1 MAKWRKGL
9 IQLICSLLS
18 LLVFTIPSE
27 AANGPRGVADTP
39 NTTFTPQHN
48 TRLFSDLFVTYHK
61 EVTPRHDM
69 ATSVQVGLS
78 LVSFDFIDEANDLA
92 SVHGWLK
99 MAWTDE
105 RLKWDPSSYDNI
117 TVMRVNTDHIWIPDI
132 ELYNGVSVTK
142 LFDNK
147 ALLYSNG
154 YVYNLPSYRIEFKC
168 PMNLRY
174 FPYDEQRCSLKYGS
188 WAHDMSLINLTSM
201 NSAIDMED
209 LRPSADF
216 RVINNKAVLNLK
228 QYPCCPN
235 EIWSDITFSMS
246 LKRTS
251 SAYSAKLVL
260 PSVLTGFLILLT
272 FLLPPASHE
281 KITLCGITFL
291 ALLLLLVY
299 LQSIVPAS
307 GDTILGEYLAFALF
321 IDFFAMILAVVSYNL
336 HVRKSQPVTKM
347 LEGDDHDLN
356 IQMPAKPKRAWLR
369 YLDMAS
375 FVIFSIVF
383 IVGLA
388 IMLGRRPG

>member
-1 MAKWRKGL
+1 M
-9 IQLICSLLS
+9 Q
-18 LLVFTIPSE
+18 PSE
-27 AANGPRGVADTP
+27 LAGIEYPVRGSKWTGRCGRYTKFDFYATIQCP
-39 NTTFTPQHN
+39 T
-48 TRLFSDLFVTYHK
+48 LYSDLFVTYHK

-78 LVSFDFIDEANDLA
+78 LVSLVFIDEGNGLA
-92 SVHGWLK
+92 SAHAWLK
-99 MAWTDE
+99 LAWTDE

-142 LFDNK
+142 LFDHK

-154 YVYNLPSYRIEFKC
+154 YIFNLPSYRIEFKC

-174 FPYDEQRCSLKYGS
+174 FPYDEQKCSLKYGS
-188 WAHDMSLINLTSM
+188 WAHDASLIDIIPMAST
-201 NSAIDMED
+201 IDMD
-209 LRPSADF
+209 HFYPSGDF
-216 RVINNKAVLNLK
+216 RAVNEQSQK
-228 QYPCCPN
+228 HTIVYPCCPN
-235 EIWSDITFSMS
+235 EFWIDITFSMS

-251 SAYSAKLVL
+251 SAYSVKLVL

-281 KITLCGITFL
+281 KITLCGIIFL

-321 IDFFAMILAVVSYNL
+321 IDFFATILAVVSYNL
-336 HVRKSQPVTKM
+336 HVKISQPVTKM
-347 LEGDDHDLN
+347 LEGDDQDLN
-356 IQMPAKPKRAWLR
+356 IQMPADTKSAWLR

-375 FVIFSIVF
+375 FVVFSIVF

-388 IMLGRRPG
+388 IMLGRRPE

>member
-39 NTTFTPQHN
+39 NTTFTPQHS
-48 TRLFSDLFVTYHK
+48 TRLYSDLFTTYHK

-69 ATSVQVGLS
+69 ATSVEVGLS

-99 MAWTDE
+99 LGWTDE
-105 RLKWDPSSYDNI
+105 RLKWDPSKFDNI

-147 ALLYSNG
+147 ALIYSNG
-154 YVYNLPSYRIEFKC
+154 YIYNLPSYRIEFKC

-174 FPYDEQRCSLKYGS
+174 FPYDEQVCTLKYGS

-209 LRPSADF
+209 LKPSTDF
-216 RVINNKAVLNLK
+216 RVVNNKAVLNLK
-228 QYPCCPN
+228 QYPCCL
-235 EIWSDITFSMS
+235 EYYGDVTFTIYMKRITN
-246 LKRTS
+246 
-251 SAYSAKLVL
+251 AYSAKLVL

-281 KITLCGITFL
+281 KITLCGIIFL

-321 IDFFAMILAVVSYNL
+321 IDFFATILAVVSYNL
-336 HVRKSQPVTKM
+336 HVKKSQHVKNM
-347 LEGDDHDLN
+347 VDGDDQDLN
-356 IQMPAKPKRAWLR
+356 IQMPAKTKRNWLR
-369 YLDMAS
+369 YLDLAS

-388 IMLGRRPG
+388 IMLGRRPE